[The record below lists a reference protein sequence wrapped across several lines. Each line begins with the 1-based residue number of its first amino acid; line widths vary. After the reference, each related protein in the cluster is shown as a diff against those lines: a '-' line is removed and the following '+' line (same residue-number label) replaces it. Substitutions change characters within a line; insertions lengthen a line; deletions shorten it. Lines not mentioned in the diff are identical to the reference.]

1 MPKPPAHRRRRRPPF
16 FNPVP
21 LRTRSDGWSVER
33 QCEFLARLYVTGSVA
48 AAARGVGMSR
58 MSAYRLR
65 KRDGA
70 QGFAY
75 AWDRVLAPPGTGHC
89 PKPKPDGR
97 KVTNAELFRRMET
110 GLVQPVIYRGRMAGI
125 RRKPDDSALLRLLRR
140 HGRIGS
146 WPELQ
151 GLRR

>member
-1 MPKPPAHRRRRRPPF
+1 
-16 FNPVP
+16 
-21 LRTRSDGWSVER
+21 
-33 QCEFLARLYVTGSVA
+33 
-48 AAARGVGMSR
+48 
-58 MSAYRLR
+58 
-65 KRDGA
+65 
-70 QGFAY
+70 
-75 AWDRVLAPPGTGHC
+75 
-89 PKPKPDGR
+89 
-97 KVTNAELFRRMET
+97 MET

>member
-1 MPKPPAHRRRRRPPF
+1 QFIGVLAE
-16 FNPVP
+16 
-21 LRTRSDGWSVER
+21 TRSV
-33 QCEFLARLYVTGSVA
+33 LAACRRISMG
-48 AAARGVGMSR
+48 RE
-58 MSAYRLR
+58 SAYRLR

-70 QGFAY
+70 QGFAH